1 MFRSGIAWLK
11 LQTKLSIAVF
21 SLQCLII
28 NSLLLFF
35 TLKDKV
41 LLEFDI
47 EQQPL
52 LLYVITLVVRFL
64 AGVVTDL
71 GLLIGVYFSMKAL
84 IIVNVV
90 WKGTG
95 AIFDIVHA
103 ASYSSEVYNQL
114 HMLIDHIFGNGGAGG
129 LAYKE
134 TLHSAMYLVIALIM
148 GYGTYRINLY
158 YRALYVE
165 DARMTTVDVA
175 PSRMLSSVAN
185 SDDRHKI
192 I

>member
-1 MFRSGIAWLK
+1 MSSILMAAQFTREINGRDRGYQIKGGKMEKLLSFRSFCSAHPCVALFGSCDEDDA
-11 LQTKLSIAVF
+11 AVVARTG
-21 SLQCLII
+21 SYGKPTLI
-28 NSLLLFF
+28 NSILLFF

-95 AIFDIVHA
+95 AIFDIVHGA
-103 ASYSSEVYNQL
+103 TFFPLVYQQL
-114 HMLIDHIFGNGGAGG
+114 RQLIVSTNRVRGTAPQPENGFQ
-129 LAYKE
+129 
-134 TLHSAMYLVIALIM
+134 
-148 GYGTYRINLY
+148 
-158 YRALYVE
+158 
-165 DARMTTVDVA
+165 
-175 PSRMLSSVAN
+175 LST
-185 SDDRHKI
+185 
-192 I
+192 

>member
-1 MFRSGIAWLK
+1 MYEKYNHHRVPEERTRPKCGHRGKRKAVHQAMFRSGIAWLK
-11 LQTKLSIAVF
+11 LQTKLSIAIF
-21 SLQCLII
+21 SLQCLLI
-28 NSLLLFF
+28 NSILLFF

-95 AIFDIVHA
+95 AIFDIVHGA
-103 ASYSSEVYNQL
+103 TFFPLVYQQL
-114 HMLIDHIFGNGGAGG
+114 RQLIDHIFSNEG
-129 LAYKE
+129 LASVV
-134 TLHSAMYLVIALIM
+134 SALCRFL
-148 GYGTYRINLY
+148 
-158 YRALYVE
+158 
-165 DARMTTVDVA
+165 DF
-175 PSRMLSSVAN
+175 SQ
-185 SDDRHKI
+185 H
-192 I
+192 

>member
-11 LQTKLSIAVF
+11 LQTKLSIAIF
-21 SLQCLII
+21 SLQCLLI
-28 NSLLLFF
+28 NSILLFF

-84 IIVNVV
+84 IVVNVV

-95 AIFDIVHA
+95 AIFDIVHGA
-103 ASYSSEVYNQL
+103 TFFPLVYQQL
-114 HMLIDHIFGNGGAGG
+114 RQLIG
-129 LAYKE
+129 YEE
-134 TLHSAMYLVIALIM
+134 TLTCTLYLCLALLM

-158 YRALYVE
+158 YRGLYME

-175 PSRMLSSVAN
+175 ASRIISSV
-185 SDDRHKI
+185 SST
-192 I
+192 

>member
-11 LQTKLSIAVF
+11 LQTKLSIAIF
-21 SLQCLII
+21 SLQCLLI
-28 NSLLLFF
+28 NSILLFF

-95 AIFDIVHA
+95 AIFDIVHGA
-103 ASYSSEVYNQL
+103 TFFPHVYQQL
-114 HMLIDHIFGNGGAGG
+114 RQLIDHIFSNEG
-129 LAYKE
+129 LSSVGYEE
-134 TLHSAMYLVIALIM
+134 TLTCTLYLSLALLM

-158 YRALYVE
+158 YRGLYME

-175 PSRMLSSVAN
+175 ASRIISSV
-185 SDDRHKI
+185 SST
-192 I
+192 

>member
-11 LQTKLSIAVF
+11 LQTKLSIAIF
-21 SLQCLII
+21 SLQCLLI
-28 NSLLLFF
+28 NSILLFF

-95 AIFDIVHA
+95 AIFDIVHGA
-103 ASYSSEVYNQL
+103 TFFPHVYQQL
-114 HMLIDHIFGNGGAGG
+114 RQLI
-129 LAYKE
+129 
-134 TLHSAMYLVIALIM
+134 

-158 YRALYVE
+158 YRGLYME

-175 PSRMLSSVAN
+175 ASRIISSV
-185 SDDRHKI
+185 SST
-192 I
+192 